1 MTNPNKK
8 IFLIDGSSYLYRA
21 FHAMPPLTT
30 STGLPTGAVK
40 GVTNMLRNLRNENPN
55 SHYLAIFDAKGK
67 NFRHSIYKDYKANRP
82 PMPPELREQLAPL
95 KSICNAMG
103 MPVVEI
109 PDVEADDVIA
119 TLAVMGAQRGIPM
132 IISSLDKDLMQLV
145 EDPLVKMV
153 NTMNN
158 KVYDVAGVQEKF
170 GVHPDQIVD
179 YLALV
184 GDTSDNIPGVPKV
197 GPKTAVK
204 WLNEFK
210 DLEGITQNAENF
222 PGVVG
227 QNLRDSIQ
235 DLDRNVELVTLKK
248 DVDLSV
254 SLDELL
260 AATENQEELNK
271 LFASL
276 EFKNWIKS
284 SDGRSTDEPIL
295 SVPSKEYET
304 VLSDKALKTWAEKL
318 NKCSAFAIDTETSS
332 LDTMTADLLGISL
345 SCEEGE
351 GCYIPIQHSYEGMP
365 EQLSLSAIVKTLGE
379 AISNNQT
386 KLVGQNLKFDLPIL
400 NRHGIK
406 VTEFLGDTML
416 MSYVLNSTGTRHGLD
431 RMAVHYLQYQP
442 MKYEEVAG
450 SASKQINFAQ
460 VEIPAA
466 TFYAAEDADITFR
479 LFNLLDKKLQKEP
492 KLINLLKTLE
502 YPMLKSLLRVET
514 NGAKIDTSM
523 LAEYSK
529 ELGLKIDKLSKTAFK
544 MAGEEF
550 NMDSPKQ
557 LVEILYSKL
566 ELPVLKKTP
575 KGQPSTNE
583 DTLQRLA
590 EEYELPKVI
599 IQYRGLAKLKSTYT
613 DSLINIQHPDTKR
626 IHTSYQQAVTSTG
639 RLSSTEPNL
648 QNIPIKTAEGRKIR
662 EAFVAEKGNV
672 LISADYSQIELRIMA
687 HLSGDKNLTHAFNNN
702 IDVHSA
708 TASEIFDVPLE
719 EVTTDHRRSAKAINF
734 GLIYGMSAFGL
745 TRQLGIPRH
754 EAQAYLDTYFERYT
768 GVREYMDS
776 TKELAKKNLYVET
789 ILGRKLHVTEINA
802 SNGLRRQAAE
812 RAAINAPL
820 QGSAADIIKKAMI
833 DVDEWIGEDN
843 PNIQMIMQVHDEL
856 IFEVKKD
863 FAEEALTHVIS
874 LMESA
879 VKLDIPLIVD
889 ANQGANWN
897 EAH

>member
-170 GVHPDQIVD
+170 GVHPDQIID

-284 SDGRSTDEPIL
+284 SDGRSTDEPIA

-332 LDTMTADLLGISL
+332 LDTMTADLVGISL

-351 GCYIPIQHSYEGMP
+351 GCYVPIQHSYEGMP
-365 EQLSLSAIVKTLGE
+365 EQLSLSTIVKTLGE

-479 LFNLLDKKLQKEP
+479 LFNLLDKKLQKAP

-514 NGAKIDTSM
+514 NGAKINTNM

-557 LVEILYSKL
+557 LVEILYNKL
-566 ELPVLKKTP
+566 EIPVLKKTP

-613 DSLINIQHPDTKR
+613 DSLVNIQHPDTKR

-776 TKELAKKNLYVET
+776 TKELAKQNLYVET

-843 PNIQMIMQVHDEL
+843 LNIKMIMQVHDEL

-863 FAEEALTHVIS
+863 FAEEALTNVIS

-889 ANQGANWN
+889 ANQGSNWN

>member
-1 MTNPNKK
+1 MNTPAKK

-40 GVTNMLRNLRNENPN
+40 GVTNMLRNLRKENPD
-55 SHYLAIFDAKGK
+55 SYYLSIFDAKGK
-67 NFRHSIYKDYKANRP
+67 NFRHDIYADYKANRP
-82 PMPPELREQLAPL
+82 PMPEDLREQLSPL
-95 KSICNAMG
+95 KEICNAMG
-103 MPVVEI
+103 MPVIEI
-109 PDVEADDVIA
+109 PKVEADDVIA
-119 TLAVMGAQRGIPM
+119 TLAVMGSKQGMPIV
-132 IISSLDKDLMQLV
+132 ISSLDKDLMQLV
-145 EDPLVKMV
+145 EDPLIKMM

-158 KVYDVAGVQEKF
+158 QIYDVAGVEEKF
-170 GVHPDQIVD
+170 GVHPNQIVD
-179 YLALV
+179 YLAIV

-204 WLNEFK
+204 WLSEFRT
-210 DLEGITQNAENF
+210 LQGIIDNADSLT
-222 PGVVG
+222 GVVG
-227 QNLRDSIQ
+227 QNFRDSIP
-235 DLDRNVELVTLKK
+235 DLDRNIELVTLKK
-248 DVDLSV
+248 DVDLKL
-254 SLDELL
+254 SLWGL
-260 AATENQEELNK
+260 AEAEENQEELNR
-271 LFASL
+271 LFTSL
-276 EFKNWIKS
+276 EFKTWIKS
-284 SDGRSTDEPIL
+284 SQSSGGEIPEAPKSK
-295 SVPSKEYET
+295 KEYQS
-304 VLSDKALKTWAEKL
+304 VLTEKDLKVWAKKIDKC
-318 NKCSAFAIDTETSS
+318 NVFAIDTETSS
-332 LDTMTADLLGISL
+332 LDTMTADLIGISL
-345 SCEEGE
+345 ACNEGE
-351 GCYIPIQHSYEGMP
+351 GCYIPIKHLYEEMP
-365 EQLSLSAIVKTLGE
+365 KQIPLSQIQKILGSAITK
-379 AISNNQT
+379 NQK
-386 KLVGQNLKFDLPIL
+386 KLVGQNLKFDLPML

-406 VTEFLGDTML
+406 IEEFLGDTML

-431 RMAVHYLQYQP
+431 RMALYYLNYEP

-466 TFYAAEDADITFR
+466 TFYAAEDADITLR
-479 LFNLLDKKLQKEP
+479 LFNHLNGMLKDQP
-492 KLINLLKTLE
+492 KLTKLLTSIE
-502 YPMLKSLLRVET
+502 YPMLQSLIRVET
-514 NGAKIDTSM
+514 NGAKIDGLM
-523 LAEYSK
+523 LSEYSD
-529 ELGLKIDKLSKTAFK
+529 ELAIKIEELSKAAFK

-557 LVEILYSKL
+557 LVEILYNKL
-566 ELPVLKKTP
+566 DLPVLKKTP

-590 EEYELPKVI
+590 EEYDLPKI
-599 IQYRGLAKLKSTYT
+599 IIEYRGLAKLKSTYT
-613 DSLINIQHPDTKR
+613 DSLIDIQHPVTKR

-662 EAFVAEKGNV
+662 EAFIAEKGNV

-708 TASEIFDVPLE
+708 TASEIFNISLE
-719 EVTTDHRRSAKAINF
+719 EVTPEHRRSAKAINF

-768 GVREYMDS
+768 GVRKYMDS
-776 TKELAKKNLYVET
+776 TKELAKKNLFVET
-789 ILGRKLHVTEINA
+789 ILGRKLHVAAIND

-833 DVDEWIGEDN
+833 DVDQWIGKNNSD
-843 PNIQMIMQVHDEL
+843 IKMIMQVHDEL
-856 IFEVKKD
+856 IFEVKKG
-863 FAEEALTHVIS
+863 FADEALKNIIS
-874 LMESA
+874 LMEGS

-889 ANQGANWN
+889 ANTGANWN

>member
-1 MTNPNKK
+1 MINPNKK

>member
-82 PMPPELREQLAPL
+82 PMPSELREQLAPL

-145 EDPLVKMV
+145 EDPLIKMV

-170 GVHPDQIVD
+170 GVHPDQIID

-284 SDGRSTDEPIL
+284 SDGRSTDEPIA

-351 GCYIPIQHSYEGMP
+351 GCYIPIQHSYEGIP
-365 EQLSLSAIVKTLGE
+365 EQLSLNTIVKTLGE

-514 NGAKIDTSM
+514 NGAKINTNM

-557 LVEILYSKL
+557 LVEILYNKL

-613 DSLINIQHPDTKR
+613 DSLVNIQHPDTKR

-745 TRQLGIPRH
+745 TRQLGITRH

-776 TKELAKKNLYVET
+776 TKKLAKKNLYVET

-843 PNIQMIMQVHDEL
+843 PNIKMIMQVHDEL

-874 LMESA
+874 LMERT
-879 VKLDIPLIVD
+879 VKLDIPLIVE

>member
-170 GVHPDQIVD
+170 GVHPDQIID

-222 PGVVG
+222 SGVVG

-276 EFKNWIKS
+276 DFKNWIKS
-284 SDGRSTDEPIL
+284 SDGRSTDEPIS
-295 SVPSKEYET
+295 SVPSKKYET

-332 LDTMTADLLGISL
+332 LDTMTADLIGISL

-351 GCYIPIQHSYEGMP
+351 GCYVPIQHSYQGMP
-365 EQLSLSAIVKTLGE
+365 EQLSLSTIVKTLGE

-514 NGAKIDTSM
+514 NGAKINTNM

-557 LVEILYSKL
+557 LVEILYNKL

-613 DSLINIQHPDTKR
+613 DSLVNIQHPDTKR

-776 TKELAKKNLYVET
+776 TKELAKQNLYVET

-843 PNIQMIMQVHDEL
+843 SNIKMIMQVHDEL

-863 FAEEALTHVIS
+863 FAEEALTNVIS

-889 ANQGANWN
+889 ANQGSNWN

>member
-40 GVTNMLRNLRNENPN
+40 GVTNMLRNLRNENPD

-119 TLAVMGAQRGIPM
+119 TLAVMGAKKGIPM

-170 GVHPDQIVD
+170 GVHPDQIID

-222 PGVVG
+222 SGVVG

-260 AATENQEELNK
+260 AATENQKELNK

-284 SDGRSTDEPIL
+284 SDGHSTDAPI
-295 SVPSKEYET
+295 SSEPSKEYET

-332 LDTMTADLLGISL
+332 LDTMTADLIGISL
-345 SCEEGE
+345 SCEDGE

-365 EQLSLSAIVKTLGE
+365 QQLSLSAIVKTLGD
-379 AISNNQT
+379 AISKNQT

-431 RMAVHYLQYQP
+431 RMAMHYLQYQP

-479 LFNLLDKKLQKEP
+479 LFNLLDKKLKKEP

-514 NGAKIDTSM
+514 NGAKINTSM

-529 ELGLKIDKLSKTAFK
+529 ELGLKIDELSKTAFK

-557 LVEILYSKL
+557 LVEILYNKL

-708 TASEIFDVPLE
+708 TASEIFDVPLK

-843 PNIQMIMQVHDEL
+843 PNIKMIMQVHDEL
-856 IFEVKKD
+856 IFEVKKG

-874 LMESA
+874 LMERA

-889 ANQGANWN
+889 ANQGSNWN